1 MEKKQDL
8 NLENRLLDFRKESL
22 KKLNT
27 TTMRSH
33 GKLWGMDVFSWFLPD
48 PELITNTLSAFP
60 FHVIW
65 LANENDIIRTI
76 HDDNTIVNNL
86 HAVICYDNSI
96 FSLPENLLNEV
107 KHVIGTKNLISAF
120 ECFQMLQGTQR
131 VLMFTSSS
139 ESWEEDKLN
148 FENYLSM
155 VQIK

>member
-48 PELITNTLSAFP
+48 PELITK
-60 FHVIW
+60 
-65 LANENDIIRTI
+65 D
-76 HDDNTIVNNL
+76 
-86 HAVICYDNSI
+86 
-96 FSLPENLLNEV
+96 NLLSEV
-107 KHVIGTKNLISAF
+107 KHVIGTNDLISAF
-120 ECFQMLQGTQR
+120 EYFQMLQGSQR
-131 VLMFTSSS
+131 VLLFTSSL
-139 ESWEEDKLN
+139 ENWEEDKLN
-148 FENYLSM
+148 FDNYLSM

>member
-48 PELITNTLSAFP
+48 PELITNTLAAFP
-60 FHVIW
+60 FQVIW
-65 LANENDIIRTI
+65 LANESDIKRTI
-76 HDDNTIVNNL
+76 KDDPAVVNNL
-86 HAVICYDNSI
+86 HAVICFDNSI
-96 FSLPENLLNEV
+96 FSLPDNLLNEV
-107 KHVIGTKNLISAF
+107 KHVIGTKDLLSAF
-120 ECFQMLQGTQR
+120 EYFQMLQSSQR
-131 VLMFTSSS
+131 VLLFTSSL
-139 ESWEEDKLN
+139 ENWEEDKLN
-148 FENYLSM
+148 FDNYLSM